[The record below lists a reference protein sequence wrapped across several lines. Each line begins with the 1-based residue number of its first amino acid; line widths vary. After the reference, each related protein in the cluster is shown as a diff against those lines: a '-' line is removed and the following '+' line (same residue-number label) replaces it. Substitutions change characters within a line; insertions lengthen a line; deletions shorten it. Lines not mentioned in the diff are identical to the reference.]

1 MKTLSAPLEPGN
13 AELLALARKG
23 DHAAYGQLV
32 SRHQVLVVSI
42 AYSICGDFA
51 RSQDIAQEA
60 FVTAWRQLNTLED
73 PAKFKGWLCGIT
85 RNLGHNFIRQQS
97 RRADAPASSPEIG
110 GELAADMPGPREH
123 AVTREESAI
132 IWRALEQLPATYR
145 EPLILFYRE
154 HQSVERVAAALDLSE
169 DTVKQRLSR
178 GRGMLRDQVERLV
191 ERSLGF
197 TTPGVMFTAAV
208 LGALPVLTP
217 IVAASNVTAATNV
230 STTAKAPFALAKLLP
245 SFLLHLAVAF
255 GGYFWQ
261 SKRKTPPSKKLF
273 VLALIGWAT
282 IGAAVAVV
290 WLLSRS

>member
-1 MKTLSAPLEPGN
+1 MKTISAALDQTDSKLVE
-13 AELLALARKG
+13 LARDG
-23 DHAAYGQLV
+23 DQAAYGRLI
-32 SRHQVLVVSI
+32 SRHQTLVVSL

-60 FVTAWRQLNTLED
+60 FIVAWRQLNTLD
-73 PAKFKGWLCGIT
+73 DSTKFKSWLCGIT

-97 RRADAPASSPEIG
+97 RREQPASPAEASSEP
-110 GELAADMPGPREH
+110 AADTPSPREH

-132 IWRALEQLPATYR
+132 VWRALSELPETYR

-178 GRGMLRDQVERLV
+178 GRGMLRVQVESLV

-197 TTPGVMFTAAV
+197 TTPSVMFTTAV
-208 LGALPVLTP
+208 LGALPVLATP
-217 IVAASNVTAATNV
+217 IIAASSATAVAKGGVAA
-230 STTAKAPFALAKLLP
+230 KASFGLGTLLP
-245 SFLLHLAVAF
+245 SFLLHFAAAF

-261 SKRKTPPSKKLF
+261 SKRKTPPSKWL
-273 VLALIGWAT
+273 LLIAFTVWSAIAAT
-282 IGAAVAVV
+282 AAVLWFLA
-290 WLLSRS
+290 RP